1 MKQQNSPHARRWG
14 YYIARLILILVFLVV
29 AINLMLPFVS
39 HREKPKTTPKIKRA
53 VVVLKPA
60 DSSHILGGVQQVK
73 KSKWH
78 PPHVLKVWMTK
89 HKGRTFRVTQLPRCE
104 HIETLIT
111 YDGSGETLKQ
121 AKLRTG
127 GIAACTGSFHNP
139 QTMALADFLQRNG
152 AVVSPARTGRCFMAV
167 HADGSLQIS
176 GDYGAVKG
184 RTGVSALAL
193 GQRLLPLQQD
203 GFSKAFM
210 NEVTDRMAVALNK
223 NFIFI
228 IQGKSDIWRL
238 ADFIAH
244 KLPAN
249 SAINCDGGHVVRGK
263 GPVHIV
269 FRWKKG
275 GSGTCAE

>member
-1 MKQQNSPHARRWG
+1 M
-14 YYIARLILILVFLVV
+14 RLVLISIVL
-29 AINLMLPFVS
+29 
-39 HREKPKTTPKIKRA
+39 A
-53 VVVLKPA
+53 VVVIMLLPFMHHHKRPVKPKIARAVLVLKPSE
-60 DSSHILGGVQQVK
+60 SSRLLGATAQQVK
-73 KSKWH
+73 KTKWH
-78 PPHVLKVWMTK
+78 PPHILKVWTATY
-89 HKGRTFRVTQLPRCE
+89 KGRTFRITQLPHCE

-152 AVVSPARTGRCFMAV
+152 AIISPARTGRGYMAV
-167 HADGSLQIS
+167 YANGSLGIS
-176 GDYGAVKG
+176 RDYNVVKG
-184 RTGVSALAL
+184 KTGISALAL

-210 NEVTDRMAVALNK
+210 NEVTDRMAVALNR

-228 IQGKSDIWRL
+228 VQGKSDVWRL
-238 ADFIAH
+238 ADFIKH
-244 KLPAN
+244 KLPAS

-269 FRWKKG
+269 FRWKMRTK
-275 GSGTCAE
+275 